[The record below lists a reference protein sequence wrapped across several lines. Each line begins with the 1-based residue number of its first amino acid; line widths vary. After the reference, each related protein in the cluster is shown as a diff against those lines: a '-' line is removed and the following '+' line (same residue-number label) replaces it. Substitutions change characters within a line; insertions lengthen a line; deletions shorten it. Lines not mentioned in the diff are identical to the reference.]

1 MIFSLFFPPQIIM
14 DGSEAKTRA
23 ALFPPKTPNVSDFDT
38 GSTAATSGNDT
49 GYGTSPENTL
59 MREYGLIFL

>member
-1 MIFSLFFPPQIIM
+1 M

-38 GSTAATSGNDT
+38 GSTAVTSGNDT
-49 GYGTSPENTL
+49 GYGTSPENSL